1 MRELV
6 LKCSQT
12 EAELWSD
19 ALLEAG
25 ALSVSVADA
34 DIDTDQEQALF
45 GEPGTE
51 PEVQAW
57 QSNILV
63 ALLADGDDPRQLLA
77 VVDNQLGSK
86 LVAANWQLRQ
96 VPDADWVRLTQAQFA
111 PIEVDQRIWIVPS
124 WHRDN
129 QDIPAADDNII
140 RIELDPGL
148 AFGTGSH
155 PTTHLCLQWLA
166 AHMPVHASVLD
177 YGCGSGIL
185 AIAASK
191 LGADTIVA
199 VDIDPQAVQSTID
212 NAKANQANLIACL
225 PNDLAAGQFPL
236 VVANILAN
244 PLKLMAPMLAA
255 RVAAGGTLVLSGILA
270 PQADDVAQA
279 YANWL
284 KLTVYA
290 ERDGWV
296 CLVGQKPL

>member
-6 LKCSQT
+6 IKCSQ
-12 EAELWSD
+12 ADADIWSD
-19 ALLEAG
+19 AILESG
-25 ALSVSVADA
+25 ALSVSVEDA
-34 DIDTDQEQALF
+34 DIDTEQEQALF

-77 VVDNQLGSK
+77 QVDHQIGSN
-86 LVAANWQLRQ
+86 LINADWHLRQ
-96 VPDADWVRLTQAQFA
+96 VPDADWVRLTQSQFG
-111 PIEVDQRIWIVPS
+111 PIEVSERIWIVPS

-129 QDIPAADDNII
+129 KEVPAAADDVI

-166 AHMPVHASVLD
+166 TNMRPDTTVLD

-191 LGADTIVA
+191 LGAGAITA
-199 VDIDPQAVQSTID
+199 VDIDPQAVQSTRS
-212 NAKANQANLIACL
+212 NAEVNQVDLLACL
-225 PNDLAAGQFPL
+225 PDDLASGQFPL

-244 PLKLMAPMLAA
+244 PLKVMAPMLSS
-255 RVAAGGTLVLSGILA
+255 RVAAGGFLVLSGVLA
-270 PQADDVAQA
+270 PQVQDVAQA
-279 YANWL
+279 YADWIDL
-284 KLTVYA
+284 SVYG
-290 ERDGWV
+290 EREGWV
-296 CLVGQKPL
+296 CLVGRKPE